1 MVSSLF
7 VDDITLQIALAQA
20 EAAFTQVA
28 LQALESEDPQEQ
40 TSLWRELAHTYD
52 KTLAWWPRQEPSF
65 ERLMTL
71 RDRARQLGTGNG

>member
-1 MVSSLF
+1 MV
-7 VDDITLQIALAQA
+7 DEITLQNALAQA
-20 EAAFTQVA
+20 EAAFSQAAVQGLETQDAQERAA
-28 LQALESEDPQEQ
+28 LWKAL
-40 TSLWRELAHTYD
+40 ACTYD